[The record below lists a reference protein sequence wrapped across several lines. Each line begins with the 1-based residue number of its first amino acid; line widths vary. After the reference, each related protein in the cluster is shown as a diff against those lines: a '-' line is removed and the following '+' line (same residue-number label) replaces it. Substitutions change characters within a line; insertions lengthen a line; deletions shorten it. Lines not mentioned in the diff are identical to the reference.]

1 MLVGAATVVQDEQ
14 TCGLAGGRALAE
26 DGCAHTAELIRVG
39 VEPGRDNGAMEKP
52 QLVIFDCDGVLV
64 DSEVLSSALL
74 AQTLTRHG
82 LPTTLADAQRDY
94 EGLLL
99 RDIDT
104 LARENLGSDL
114 PDDWI
119 ELFQAERAEVFRREL
134 QPVSGAGEAVES
146 VVAAGV
152 PVCVASQGMVEKT
165 RLSLALTGLDR
176 LFSEDLLFSAWLVE
190 RGKPFPDLF
199 LHAAATLG
207 VEPAC
212 CAVVEDSVSGVTGAV
227 AAGMRAIGYAAHGD
241 GATLRQAGA
250 EVIGSMRAV
259 PGVLGLE

>member
-1 MLVGAATVVQDEQ
+1 ML
-14 TCGLAGGRALAE
+14 R
-26 DGCAHTAELIRVG
+26 
-39 VEPGRDNGAMEKP
+39 MEKP

-64 DSEVLSSALL
+64 DSEALSSAVL
-74 AQTLTRHG
+74 AQTLTRYG

-99 RDIDT
+99 RDID
-104 LARENLGSDL
+104 ARARAKLGKEL

-119 ELFQAERAEVFRREL
+119 DLFQAERADVFRREL
-134 QPVSGAGEAVES
+134 KPVSGAGEAVES

-152 PVCVASQGMVEKT
+152 PVCVASQGMIEKT
-165 RLSLALTGLDR
+165 RLSLELTGLDR

-199 LHAAATLG
+199 LHAAATIG
-207 VEPAC
+207 VEPGC
-212 CAVVEDSVSGVTGAV
+212 CAVVEDSVSGVMAAV

-241 GATLRQAGA
+241 GAALREAGA
-250 EVIGSMRAV
+250 EVVSSMRAV